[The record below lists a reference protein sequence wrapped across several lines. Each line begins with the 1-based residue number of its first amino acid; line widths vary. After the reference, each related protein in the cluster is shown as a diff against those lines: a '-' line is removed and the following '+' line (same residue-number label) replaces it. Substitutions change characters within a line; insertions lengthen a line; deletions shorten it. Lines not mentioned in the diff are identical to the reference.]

1 MDESTQGQLASI
13 LYAGEKQ
20 LLAWGV
26 EHDFT
31 LKVKIDS
38 EKIWH
43 SLECEIKPLTFK
55 DDYLVVIKEW
65 IDNKDLLCQC
75 MAPALEKSFLILE
88 HAHEKVII
96 SLAVSLRDDE
106 VLPEDL
112 TGKIVLLNRLQRVYY
127 ESLRVIAWSG
137 AENSKVNK
145 DLAKPLQAKIT
156 KVRDILGDLKNRDE
170 LISLGTKLALKLD
183 PLLEDLSSEELNQ
196 EVLYHIEEMRVKD
209 FVSPVELPESEL
221 SEQERYTLSFLK
233 EWGSHVYAARNG
245 FSESLPYILTGS
257 SRWLYE
263 LTKQKW
269 EVSNFWNPEAP
280 LVKEAVLL
288 WSESDDQAPY
298 SSLETALLAADK
310 LFK

>member
-1 MDESTQGQLASI
+1 MEEGTQGQLASI
-13 LYAGEKQ
+13 LHSGEKQ

-26 EHDFT
+26 EHDFS

-38 EKIWH
+38 ARIWH
-43 SLECEIKPLTFK
+43 AAECDLTANKLFE
-55 DDYLVVIKEW
+55 DFVVIIKDWVES
-65 IDNKDLLCQC
+65 KDLLCSC
-75 MAPALEKSFLILE
+75 FTPALEKSFLILE

-96 SLAVSLRDDE
+96 SLAVSLRDDKSI
-106 VLPEDL
+106 PEDL

-137 AENSKVNK
+137 AENGKVNK
-145 DLAKPLQAKIT
+145 DLAKPLQNKIY
-156 KVRDILGDLKNRDE
+156 KLRDNLVDLKNREE
-170 LISLGTKLALKLD
+170 LISLGIKLALKLD
-183 PLLEDLSSEELNQ
+183 PTLEKLSIEELNQ
-196 EVLYHIEEMRVKD
+196 EVLYHIEEMRIKD
-209 FVSPVELPESEL
+209 FISPDELPESET

-233 EWGSHVYAARNG
+233 EWGAHVYAARSG
-245 FSESLPYILTGS
+245 FSETIPYILTGS

-269 EVSNFWNPEAP
+269 EVSNFWNPQTP

-288 WSESDDQAPY
+288 WSESDDLAPY
-298 SSLETALLAADK
+298 ASMETAIIAADK